1 MIWISCS
8 KNFRPGPS
16 SRPPRV
22 ERSSSVAAKVTWA
35 EPKIQVI
42 PPTPRGA
49 MLRAMHSE
57 YTSITDELESVCG
70 LLSPPRTPRLL
81 SPPRPDAL
89 PGSSQLRNRHLSEL
103 SNPEMAKQMEKEM
116 LRDAEENDYMLME
129 GVIQNRLRA
138 AADGMFSTAIEL
150 DEDDETLAPL
160 PRRSVIQ
167 FVNINLIK
175 VN

>member
-1 MIWISCS
+1 M
-8 KNFRPGPS
+8 
-16 SRPPRV
+16 
-22 ERSSSVAAKVTWA
+22 AAKVTWA

-89 PGSSQLRNRHLSEL
+89 PGSSQRNRHLSEL

-138 AADGMFSTAIEL
+138 GGMFSTAIDD

-160 PRRSVIQ
+160 PRRSDFFNFIL
-167 FVNINLIK
+167 NIWKNDI
-175 VN
+175 